1 VPFIPDVHTVLSF
14 LEIIGP
20 YCRLNKRPGP
30 VITEMIDGSGEILEI
45 ARRINAELVESDF
58 GNGSC
63 KHVANIPPGKYEL
76 RESYQEKKWK
86 YFEHSVSCK

>member
-1 VPFIPDVHTVLSF
+1 
-14 LEIIGP
+14 
-20 YCRLNKRPGP
+20 
-30 VITEMIDGSGEILEI
+30 MIDGSGEILEI

-76 RESYQEKKWK
+76 RENYQENKWK
-86 YFEHSVSCK
+86 YFEHSVSCKWFIDIGFIMSRNANALI